1 MANRPILETD
11 LYQPVKEYLKAQD
24 FDVKAE
30 IGAADMVGVR
40 GDEPPVIVE
49 LKTGFTLSLFHQAT
63 ERQSI
68 TDFVYVAVPRGSG
81 RSFLKALHSNKRLC
95 RRLGLGLLTVRLKD
109 GFVEAHLDPAPYKPR
124 QSKQKATRLLREF
137 SKRVGDPNLGGK
149 NKSTIVTAY
158 RQDALRCLELL
169 SRLGPTKASNVAKQT
184 GTDRART
191 IMAADHYGWFER
203 HSRGVYAITP
213 KGEAAVL
220 EYADH
225 IKTLISDPGL
235 D

>member
-1 MANRPILETD
+1 MTKTIRETD
-11 LYQPVKEYLKAQD
+11 LYAPIKRLLETQGY
-24 FDVKAE
+24 DVKSE
-30 IGAADMVGVR
+30 IGPADVVACR
-40 GDEPPVIVE
+40 SGDDPVVVE

-68 TDFVYVAVPRGSG
+68 TDFVYIAVPRGSG
-81 RSFLKALHSNKRLC
+81 RSFLKALQNNRRLC
-95 RRLGLGLLTVRLKD
+95 RRLGLGLITVRMKD

>member
-11 LYQPVKEYLKAQD
+11 LYQPVKNYLKAQD
-24 FDVKAE
+24 YDVKAE
-30 IGAADMVGVR
+30 IDAADVVAVR
-40 GDEPPVIVE
+40 GDEAPVIVE

-63 ERQSI
+63 ERQSV
-68 TDFVYVAVPRGSG
+68 TDFVYIAVPRGSG
-81 RSFLKALHSNKRLC
+81 RTFLKALQNNKRLC
-95 RRLGLGLLTVRLKD
+95 RRLGLGLMTVRLKD

-124 QSKQKATRLLREF
+124 QSKQKTARLLREF

-158 RQDALRCLELL
+158 RQDALRCLDLL
-169 SRLGPTKASNVAKQT
+169 SRLGPTKASEVAMQT
-184 GTDRART
+184 GTDRARA

-203 HSRGVYAITP
+203 YARGVYTITP
-213 KGEAAVL
+213 KGEAAAL

-225 IKTLISDPGL
+225 IKTLATESDL